1 MSDDLDF
8 DPDELA
14 MLRQLFRSEAHDAL
28 EAVTSRVL
36 ASGSAKPTQ
45 DTLNEMMRVT
55 HTLKGAA
62 GTVGLTVMVD
72 LAHRLESA
80 FAAIGRD
87 TAPWTAGTGDLIVEV
102 TDGLRGYLDQL
113 AADAAAAEPI
123 AQRLRD
129 QIERIA
135 AVAEVEARLRDSMPI
150 VAVPDPSTPPFGV
163 AVAREGALS
172 EPPPLSRTT
181 RARQTYSDMP
191 ALSPN
196 DSLAMPT
203 ITELPAPEGMPELL
217 DAASPDVGVPEP
229 KSYLR
234 VEPERIDA
242 LMSSAGEL
250 LFDRTRIER
259 RVQLLR
265 TLARD
270 LARTR
275 QSLRDAISSDQRSKD
290 TRGLGEAENELA
302 SQATLLSQT
311 TAALLDEIEA
321 LRQTI
326 GELQRGLVR
335 IRMESARNLMTHAA
349 RTLRALRRATGVRVE
364 LRTLGE
370 ETEFDKAVAEQLVDP
385 ITQLLRNA
393 VAHAIEPPEERAA
406 RGKPP
411 TATITI
417 RARQDG
423 NLLVLE
429 VSDDGRGVDTA
440 ALRDRLV
447 ATGRWSQARA
457 QLATDADV
465 LDALG
470 TGVSVRGDADEL
482 AGRGIG
488 LDLVRQTIARLGGEV
503 KVMSAQGRGTT
514 FSLRLPLSTSLAQ
527 AMLFKVGGQ
536 VYAIPAVHVSET
548 TIVEPSATHA
558 NVRQEQVPVL
568 RLETL
573 LGQGA
578 GGDKRPGVVVSF
590 AGKTMVCSVDKI
602 VGPREIIIK
611 PLGPLLAPLT
621 LYAAATISGSG
632 KVQLILDPAQLVR
645 RVYPDAHTYQDPAT
659 SQMVLAGRA
668 LVVDDSRAIREAMT
682 SMLGR
687 EGWIVDVA
695 EDGARALQMTR
706 QLRYDL
712 VVTDLEMPELSGF
725 ELISRLRKDERFKT
739 TPIVI
744 ITSRA
749 NPEHRRRA
757 KDLGVRALV
766 AKPITRRKLLE
777 ALAAR

>member
-1 MSDDLDF
+1 MGDDLDF
-8 DPDELA
+8 DADELA
-14 MLRQLFRSEAHDAL
+14 MLRQLFRAEAHDAL
-28 EAVTSRVL
+28 EAVTTRVL
-36 ASGSAKPTQ
+36 AGGSARPAPEVLTE
-45 DTLNEMMRVT
+45 LMRVT

-62 GTVGLTVMVD
+62 GTVGLAVMVD
-72 LAHRLESA
+72 LSHRLESA
-80 FAAIGRD
+80 LAVLAREPS
-87 TAPWTAGTGDLIVEV
+87 PWTAQTPDLIVEV
-102 TDGLRGYLDQL
+102 TDGMRAYLDQL
-113 AADAAAAEPI
+113 AVEPATAEPI
-123 AQRLRD
+123 AARVRE
-129 QIERIA
+129 QIEK
-135 AVAEVEARLRDSMPI
+135 I
-150 VAVPDPSTPPFGV
+150 VAGPGEPGESMTQGRRSTREI
-163 AVAREGALS
+163 ARVRFDS
-172 EPPPLSRTT
+172 EPRGVPVLE
-181 RARQTYSDMP
+181 
-191 ALSPN
+191 SPGTAG
-196 DSLAMPT
+196 DSLSMPT
-203 ITELPAPEGMPELL
+203 ITEAGEPEPVLEVGT
-217 DAASPDVGVPEP
+217 DAVASPEP
-229 KSYLR
+229 KTYLR
-234 VEPERIDA
+234 VEPERVDA

-275 QSLRDAISSDQRSKD
+275 QTLRDALDAGGS
-290 TRGLGEAENELA
+290 TRVLGEAEGELA
-302 SQATLLSQT
+302 SQAALLSQT

-321 LRQTI
+321 LRRTI
-326 GELQRGLVR
+326 GELQRGLTR
-335 IRMESARNLMTHAA
+335 IRMDTARNLMSHAA
-349 RTLRALRRATGVRVE
+349 RTLRALRRATGVKVE

-370 ETEFDKAVAEQLVDP
+370 DTEFDKAVAEQLVDP

-393 VAHAIEPPEERAA
+393 VAHGIESPEERAA
-406 RGKPP
+406 RGKPEA
-411 TATITI
+411 ATIAI

-423 NLLVLE
+423 HLLVLD

-440 ALRDRLV
+440 ALRERLI
-447 ATGRWSQARA
+447 ATGRWTTARA
-457 QLATDADV
+457 QIATDADV

-470 TGVSVRGDADEL
+470 TGVSIRGDADEL

-503 KVMSAQGRGTT
+503 KVSSAPGRGTT

-536 VYAIPAVHVSET
+536 VYAIPAVHVVDT
-548 TIVEPSATHA
+548 TLVEPGADTA
-558 NVRQEQVPVL
+558 LLKLEPVPVL
-568 RLETL
+568 RLEML
-573 LGQGA
+573 LGHGA
-578 GGDKRPGVVVSF
+578 TNDRRPGVVVSF
-590 AGKTMVCSVDKI
+590 AGKHLVCTVDKL

-645 RVYPDAHTYQDPAT
+645 RVYPDAPGDVAESSSGP
-659 SQMVLAGRA
+659 MVLAGRA

-682 SMLGR
+682 TMLGR

-712 VVTDLEMPELSGF
+712 VVTDLEMPELGGF
-725 ELISRLRKDERFKT
+725 DLIARLRKDERFKT

-757 KDLGVRALV
+757 RDLGVRALV

-777 ALAAR
+777 ALAARG

>member
-1 MSDDLDF
+1 MSSETDLDF
-8 DPDELA
+8 DPEELA
-14 MLRQLFRSEAHDAL
+14 MLRALFRTEAHDAL
-28 EAVTSRVL
+28 EAVTARIL
-36 ASGSAKPTQ
+36 AGGSARPNGETI
-45 DTLNEMMRVT
+45 TEMMRVT

-62 GTVGLTVMVD
+62 GTVGLDVMVD
-72 LAHRLESA
+72 LSHRLESA
-80 FAAIGRD
+80 FAALAREPS
-87 TAPWTAGTGDLIVEV
+87 PWTPASADLIVEV
-102 TDGLRGYLDQL
+102 TDGLRGYLDAL
-113 AADAAAAEPI
+113 AVDEGQARTMATS
-123 AQRLRD
+123 LRE

-135 AVAEVEARLRDSMPI
+135 PVPQRDSMLEMQ
-150 VAVPDPSTPPFGV
+150 PP
-163 AVAREGALS
+163 RD
-172 EPPPLSRTT
+172 SRT
-181 RARQTYSDMP
+181 DMRVRDALGVREVFENP
-191 ALSPN
+191 RDSQADMLSPG
-196 DSLAMPT
+196 DSLSMPT
-203 ITELPAPEGMPELL
+203 ITDLAAADDPAEPMLVATPEPTAV
-217 DAASPDVGVPEP
+217 DAMGVSEP
-229 KSYLR
+229 KSWLR

-275 QSLRDAISSDQRSKD
+275 QNLRDAIAADSHGRNVSLTSP
-290 TRGLGEAENELA
+290 LSAAESELA
-302 SQATLLSQT
+302 SQAALLSQT

-321 LRQTI
+321 LRRTI
-326 GELQRGLVR
+326 GDLQRGLVR
-335 IRMESARNLMTHAA
+335 IRMESAKNLMTHAA
-349 RTLRALRRATGVRVE
+349 RTLRALRRATGVHVE
-364 LRTLGE
+364 LRTVGE
-370 ETEFDKAVAEQLVDP
+370 DTEFDKAVAEQLIDP

-393 VAHAIEPPEERAA
+393 VAHAIESPEERAS
-406 RGKPP
+406 RGKPAG
-411 TATITI
+411 ATITI

-423 NLLVLE
+423 NLLVLD
-429 VSDDGRGVDTA
+429 VSDDGRGVDTT
-440 ALRDRLV
+440 ALRDKLV
-447 ATGRWSQARA
+447 ATNRWSQARA
-457 QLATDADV
+457 QLATDNDV

-503 KVMSAQGRGTT
+503 KVSSTAGRGTT

-536 VYAIPAVHVSET
+536 VYAIPAVHVIET
-548 TIVEPSATHA
+548 SVVDGGMTTAT
-558 NVRQEQVPVL
+558 VRGEQVPVL
-568 RLETL
+568 RLEHIL
-573 LGQGA
+573 AQSQGNER
-578 GGDKRPGVVVSF
+578 RPGVVVSF
-590 AGKTMVCSVDKI
+590 AGKTLVCTVDKV

-632 KVQLILDPAQLVR
+632 KVQLILDPAHLVR
-645 RVYPDAHTYQDPAT
+645 RVYPDHTDAVDDNSTP
-659 SQMVLAGRA
+659 QMLAGRA

-695 EDGARALQMTR
+695 EDGARALQMTK

-712 VVTDLEMPELSGF
+712 VVTDLEMPELGGF
-725 ELISRLRKDERFKT
+725 ELISRLRTDERFKT

-744 ITSRA
+744 ISSRV

-757 KDLGVRALV
+757 RDLGVRALV

>member
-1 MSDDLDF
+1 MTDDLDF
-8 DPDELA
+8 DADELA
-14 MLRQLFRSEAHDAL
+14 MLRQLFRGEAHDAL
-28 EAVTSRVL
+28 EAVTARMLANGSSRP
-36 ASGSAKPTQ
+36 SAE
-45 DTLNEMMRVT
+45 TLGEMMRVT

-62 GTVGLTVMVD
+62 GTVGLNAMVD

-80 FAAIGRD
+80 LAALGHE
-87 TAPWTAGTGDLIVEV
+87 TSPWTPSTADLIVEV
-102 TDGLRGYLDQL
+102 TDGMRGYLDEL
-113 AADAAAAEPI
+113 AADPAGAEST
-123 AQRLRD
+123 AQRVRK
-129 QIERIA
+129 QIERLGTGRSTR
-135 AVAEVEARLRDSMPI
+135 ELPTLRVEPEPRDSM
-150 VAVPDPSTPPFGV
+150 S
-163 AVAREGALS
+163 
-172 EPPPLSRTT
+172 
-181 RARQTYSDMP
+181 
-191 ALSPN
+191 
-196 DSLAMPT
+196 MPT
-203 ITELPAPEGMPELL
+203 IVDAGGVEPAPEPVVDHVSDGI
-217 DAASPDVGVPEP
+217 AAPEP
-229 KSYLR
+229 KAFLR
-234 VEPERIDA
+234 VEPERVDA

-275 QSLRDAISSDQRSKD
+275 QNLRDSIAGAAPSP
-290 TRGLGEAENELA
+290 RGVAEAETELA
-302 SQATLLSQT
+302 SQAALLSQT

-321 LRQTI
+321 LRRTI
-326 GELQRGLVR
+326 GDLQRGLTR
-335 IRMESARNLMTHAA
+335 IRMDTARNLMTHAA
-349 RTLRALRRATGVRVE
+349 RTLRALRRATGVKVE

-370 ETEFDKAVAEQLVDP
+370 DTEFDKAVAEQLVDP

-393 VAHAIEPPEERAA
+393 VAHAIEAPAERVT
-406 RGKPP
+406 RGKPD
-411 TATITI
+411 TATVAI

-429 VSDDGRGVDTA
+429 VSDDGRGIDTN

-447 ATGRWSQARA
+447 ATGRWTAARA

-488 LDLVRQTIARLGGEV
+488 LDVVRQTIARLGGELRI
-503 KVMSAQGRGTT
+503 SSTPGRSTT
-514 FSLRLPLSTSLAQ
+514 ISMRLPLSTSLAQ

-536 VYAIPAVHVSET
+536 VYAIPAVHVVDT
-548 TIVEPSATHA
+548 TLVEPGAQTTL
-558 NVRQEQVPVL
+558 VRHESLPVL
-568 RLETL
+568 RLDAM
-573 LGQGA
+573 LGHGA
-578 GGDKRPGVVVSF
+578 GGERRPGVVVSF
-590 AGKTMVCSVDKI
+590 AGKHLVCTVDKI

-645 RVYPDAHTYQDPAT
+645 RVYPDAPGELAGDAASAP
-659 SQMVLAGRA
+659 MVLAGRA

-712 VVTDLEMPELSGF
+712 VVTDLEMPELGGF
-725 ELISRLRKDERFKT
+725 ELIARLRKDERFKQ

>member
-1 MSDDLDF
+1 MSDGELDF
-8 DPDELA
+8 DADELA
-14 MLRQLFRSEAHDAL
+14 MLRQLFRTEAQDAL
-28 EAVTSRVL
+28 ETVTTRVL
-36 ASGSAKPTQ
+36 AGGSANPTGEAL
-45 DTLNEMMRVT
+45 TEMMRVT

-62 GTVGLTVMVD
+62 GTVGLHTMVD
-72 LAHRLESA
+72 LSHRLESA
-80 FAAIGRD
+80 LASFGRESS
-87 TAPWTAGTGDLIVEV
+87 PWTPQTADLLVEI
-102 TDGLRGYLDQL
+102 TDSLRAYLDQAGEPASEL
-113 AADAAAAEPI
+113 VADKI
-123 AQRLRD
+123 RD
-129 QIERIA
+129 QIDQIA
-135 AVAEVEARLRDSMPI
+135 R
-150 VAVPDPSTPPFGV
+150 PDRRPESLPPPFV
-163 AVAREGALS
+163 
-172 EPPPLSRTT
+172 EPPPEPVLD
-181 RARQTYSDMP
+181 QLPDGG
-191 ALSPN
+191 
-196 DSLAMPT
+196 
-203 ITELPAPEGMPELL
+203 PAPE
-217 DAASPDVGVPEP
+217 P
-229 KSYLR
+229 KAWLR
-234 VEPERIDA
+234 VEPDRIED

-275 QSLRDAISSDQRSKD
+275 QSLHDALDDSGPPN
-290 TRGLGEAENELA
+290 RGALVAAEGELA
-302 SQATLLSQT
+302 SQAALLSQT

-321 LRQTI
+321 LRRTI
-326 GELQRGLVR
+326 GQLQQGLTR
-335 IRMESARNLMTHAA
+335 IRMGPARDLMTHAA
-349 RTLRALRRATGVRVE
+349 RTLRALRRATGVHVE

-393 VAHAIEPPEERAA
+393 VAHGVEPPAERAA
-406 RGKPP
+406 RGKPA

-429 VSDDGRGVDTA
+429 VSDDGRGIDTA
-440 ALRDRLV
+440 ALRERLV
-447 ATGRWSQARA
+447 ATGRWSQTRA
-457 QLATDADV
+457 QLANDTEI
-465 LDALG
+465 LDALLG
-470 TGVSVRGDADEL
+470 TGVSIRGDADEL

-488 LDLVRQTIARLGGEV
+488 IGLVRETVSKLGGEV
-503 KVMSAQGRGTT
+503 KVSSMPGRGTT
-514 FSLRLPLSTSLAQ
+514 FSLRLPLSTALAQ

-536 VYAIPAVHVSET
+536 VYAIPNVHVVET
-548 TIVEPSATHA
+548 TTVEPGAHVATVKH
-558 NVRQEQVPVL
+558 EQLPVL
-568 RLETL
+568 RLEAL
-573 LGQGA
+573 LGHGTA
-578 GGDKRPGVVVSF
+578 TDRRPGVVVSF
-590 AGKTMVCSVDKI
+590 AGKSLVCTVDKI

-621 LYAAATISGSG
+621 LYAGATISGSG

-645 RVYPDAHTYQDPAT
+645 RAHPDAPTEAMSALDSAPV
-659 SQMVLAGRA
+659 VLAGRA

-712 VVTDLEMPELSGF
+712 VVTDLEMPELGGF
-725 ELISRLRKDERFKT
+725 DLIARLRKDERFKT

-757 KDLGVRALV
+757 RELGVRALV

>member
-1 MSDDLDF
+1 MSDTDLDF
-8 DPDELA
+8 DPEELA
-14 MLRQLFRSEAHDAL
+14 MLRQLFRTEAHDAL
-28 EAVTSRVL
+28 EAVTTRVL
-36 ASGSAKPTQ
+36 AGGSARPTSE
-45 DTLNEMMRVT
+45 TLTEMMRVT

-62 GTVGLTVMVD
+62 GTVGLDAMVD
-72 LAHRLESA
+72 LTHRLESA
-80 FAAIGRD
+80 FAALGREPSPWAPS
-87 TAPWTAGTGDLIVEV
+87 TADLIVEV
-102 TDGLRGYLDQL
+102 TDGLRGYLDEL
-113 AADAAAAEPI
+113 ASDPLSADRAAHRI
-123 AQRLRD
+123 RD
-129 QIERIA
+129 LIERIA
-135 AVAEVEARLRDSMPI
+135 VVQLREARRDEGSNAEIRIRDS
-150 VAVPDPSTPPFGV
+150 AAD
-163 AVAREGALS
+163 L
-172 EPPPLSRTT
+172 
-181 RARQTYSDMP
+181 
-191 ALSPN
+191 LSPSPG
-196 DSLAMPT
+196 DSLSMPT
-203 ITELPAPEGMPELL
+203 MTVSAGLADEALPEPVIDP
-217 DAASPDVGVPEP
+217 PTTDVGVPEP

-275 QSLRDAISSDQRSKD
+275 QDLRDAIARDAPGKAA
-290 TRGLGEAENELA
+290 LGEAESELA
-302 SQATLLSQT
+302 SQAALLSQT

-321 LRQTI
+321 LRRTI

-349 RTLRALRRATGVRVE
+349 RTLRSLRRATGVRVE

-393 VAHAIEPPEERAA
+393 VAHGVEPPEERAA
-406 RGKPP
+406 RGKPQ

-429 VSDDGRGVDTA
+429 ISDDGRGVDTT
-440 ALRDRLV
+440 ALRKRLV
-447 ATGRWSQARA
+447 ATSRWSQARA
-457 QLATDADV
+457 QIATDADV

-488 LDLVRQTIARLGGEV
+488 LDLVRQTVARLGGEV
-503 KVMSAQGRGTT
+503 KVASSAGRGTT

-548 TIVEPSATHA
+548 TIVEANTSTAT
-558 NVRQEQVPVL
+558 VRAEQVPVL
-568 RLETL
+568 RLESL
-573 LGQGA
+573 LGHSVGSER
-578 GGDKRPGVVVSF
+578 RPGVVVTF
-590 AGKTMVCSVDKI
+590 AGKAMVCTVDKI

-645 RVYPDAHTYQDPAT
+645 RVYPDSVDAPDPA
-659 SQMVLAGRA
+659 SGPMVLAGRA

-712 VVTDLEMPELSGF
+712 VVTDLEMPELGGF
-725 ELISRLRKDERFKT
+725 DLIARLRKDDRFKT

-749 NPEHRRRA
+749 NPEHRRKAR
-757 KDLGVRALV
+757 DLGVRALV

>member
-1 MSDDLDF
+1 VTPDLDF
-8 DPDELA
+8 DADELA
-14 MLRQLFRSEAHDAL
+14 MLRQLFRDEANDAL
-28 EAVTSRVL
+28 EVVTTRIL
-36 ASGSAKPTQ
+36 AAGPGGPSA
-45 DTLNEMMRVT
+45 DALAEMMRVT
-55 HTLKGAA
+55 HTIKGAA
-62 GTVGLTVMVD
+62 GTVGLPEMVD

-80 FAAIGRD
+80 FAAVGRD
-87 TAPWTAGTGDLIVEV
+87 PAAWTPATAELVVEV
-102 TDGLRGYLDQL
+102 TDGLRAFVDQL
-113 AADAAAAEPI
+113 VAGDLAGSDELRAQIARIADVPPERPSVQAFTITDTIAIPTIIEAGELDAQTGPVLAEPRT
-123 AQRLRD
+123 QTGSG
-129 QIERIA
+129 
-135 AVAEVEARLRDSMPI
+135 EA
-150 VAVPDPSTPPFGV
+150 
-163 AVAREGALS
+163 
-172 EPPPLSRTT
+172 SR
-181 RARQTYSDMP
+181 
-191 ALSPN
+191 
-196 DSLAMPT
+196 
-203 ITELPAPEGMPELL
+203 
-217 DAASPDVGVPEP
+217 
-229 KSYLR
+229 YLR
-234 VEPERIDA
+234 VEPERIDD

-265 TLARD
+265 TLSRD

-275 QSLRDAISSDQRSKD
+275 QNLRDAIGPA
-290 TRGLGEAENELA
+290 TTNRGLAEAESELA
-302 SQATLLSQT
+302 GQAALLAQT

-321 LRQTI
+321 LRRTI
-326 GELQRGLVR
+326 GELQRGLTR
-335 IRMESARNLMTHAA
+335 IRMDTARNLFLHAA
-349 RTLRALRRATGVRVE
+349 RTLRALRRSTGLVVE

-370 ETEFDKAVAEQLVDP
+370 DTEFDKAVAEQLVDP

-393 VAHAIEPPEERAA
+393 VAHGIESPDERVA
-406 RGKPP
+406 RGKPA
-411 TATITI
+411 TATVTI

-429 VSDDGRGVDTA
+429 LSDDGRGVDTA
-440 ALRDRLV
+440 TLRDRLV
-447 ATGRWSQARA
+447 TTRRWSSTRA
-457 QLATDADV
+457 QLASDADV

-470 TGVSVRGDADEL
+470 TGVSIRGDADEL

-488 LDLVRQTIARLGGEV
+488 LDVVRQTVARLGGEV
-503 KVMSAQGRGTT
+503 KVSSVAGRGTT
-514 FSLRLPLSTSLAQ
+514 FSLRLPLSTSLAH

-536 VYAIPAVHVSET
+536 VYAIPAVHVVDTTLVDPNATS
-548 TIVEPSATHA
+548 TIVRH
-558 NVRQEQVPVL
+558 EQLPVL

-573 LGQGA
+573 LGHSA
-578 GGDKRPGVVVSF
+578 NNERRPGIVVSF
-590 AGKTMVCSVDKI
+590 AGKSFVGTVDKI

-645 RVYPDAHTYQDPAT
+645 RAYPDAVDAIGEAPSTP
-659 SQMVLAGRA
+659 MVLAGRA

-695 EDGARALQMTR
+695 EDGARALAMTR

-725 ELISRLRKDERFKT
+725 ELIERLRADDRFKT

-749 NPEHRRRA
+749 NPEHKRRA
-757 KDLGVRALV
+757 KQLAVRALV

-777 ALAAR
+777 ALSAREPV

>member
-1 MSDDLDF
+1 MSDGDLDF
-8 DPDELA
+8 DADELA

-28 EAVTSRVL
+28 EVVTSRVL
-36 ASGSAKPTQ
+36 SSGTARPTSEA
-45 DTLNEMMRVT
+45 LGEMMRVT
-55 HTLKGAA
+55 HTLKGSA
-62 GTVGLTVMVD
+62 GTVGLGAMVD

-80 FAAIGRD
+80 FAVIGRD
-87 TAPWTAGTGDLIVEV
+87 PGVWNAGTADLLVEV
-102 TDGLRGYLDQL
+102 TDGMRGYVDQL
-113 AADAAAAEPI
+113 
-123 AQRLRD
+123 
-129 QIERIA
+129 
-135 AVAEVEARLRDSMPI
+135 V
-150 VAVPDPSTPPFGV
+150 
-163 AVAREGALS
+163 S
-172 EPPPLSRTT
+172 EPAGAIHTAALLRTQISNLT
-181 RARQTYSDMP
+181 
-191 ALSPN
+191 N
-196 DSLAMPT
+196 
-203 ITELPAPEGMPELL
+203 TEPPAPERPSFPRF
-217 DAASPDVGVPEP
+217 SPSESMVIPTIVVAGEPEP
-229 KSYLR
+229 LNDMPSEGVIAEARTQTPQPGTLTSPNAEARHLR
-234 VEPERIDA
+234 VEPERIDS

-275 QSLRDAISSDQRSKD
+275 QNLRDAIGPSNNAN
-290 TRGLGEAENELA
+290 RGLVEAESELA
-302 SQATLLSQT
+302 GQAALLSQT

-321 LRQTI
+321 LRRTI
-326 GELQRGLVR
+326 GELQRGLTR
-335 IRMESARNLMTHAA
+335 IRMDTARNLFLHAA
-349 RTLRALRRATGVRVE
+349 RTLRALRRATGVVVE

-370 ETEFDKAVAEQLVDP
+370 TTEFDKAVAEQLVDP

-393 VAHAIEPPEERAA
+393 VAHGIEPPEERAS

-411 TATITI
+411 MATITI

-429 VSDDGRGVDTA
+429 LSDDGRGVDVIV
-440 ALRDRLV
+440 LRDRLV
-447 ATGRWSQARA
+447 STNRWSVARA

-488 LDLVRQTIARLGGEV
+488 LDVVRQTVARLGGEV
-503 KVMSAQGRGTT
+503 KVSSVPGRGTT

-536 VYAIPAVHVSET
+536 VYAIPAVHVVDT
-548 TIVEPSATHA
+548 TLVEPGATTTT
-558 NVRQEQVPVL
+558 VRHEQLPVL
-568 RLETL
+568 RLEGL
-573 LGQGA
+573 LGHGVTNER
-578 GGDKRPGVVVSF
+578 RPGVVVTF
-590 AGKTMVCSVDKI
+590 AGKGFVGTVDKI

-645 RVYPDAHTYQDPAT
+645 RAHPDAPEAMGELA
-659 SQMVLAGRA
+659 SSPMVLAGRA

-712 VVTDLEMPELSGF
+712 VVTDLEMPELNGF
-725 ELISRLRKDERFKT
+725 DLIQRLREDDRFKT

-777 ALAAR
+777 ALATR

>member
-1 MSDDLDF
+1 MTEELDF

-14 MLRQLFRSEAHDAL
+14 MLRELFKGEAQDAL
-28 EAVTSRVL
+28 ETVTTRVL
-36 ASGSAKPTQ
+36 AAGSTRPSADVLTE
-45 DTLNEMMRVT
+45 LMRVT

-62 GTVGLTVMVD
+62 GTVGLGAMVD

-80 FAAIGRD
+80 FAGLGRD
-87 TAPWTAGTGDLIVEV
+87 SVPWTASTADQIVEIA
-102 TDGLRGYLDQL
+102 DAMRGYLDHH
-113 AADAAAAEPI
+113 ATPAGDALVERI
-123 AQRLRD
+123 RD
-129 QIERIA
+129 QIDHIVRPN
-135 AVAEVEARLRDSMPI
+135 RRRDSI
-150 VAVPDPSTPPFGV
+150 PPATV
-163 AVAREGALS
+163 
-172 EPPPLSRTT
+172 EPPPEPVLEVSE
-181 RARQTYSDMP
+181 P
-191 ALSPN
+191 AT
-196 DSLAMPT
+196 DA
-203 ITELPAPEGMPELL
+203 PAPE
-217 DAASPDVGVPEP
+217 P
-229 KSYLR
+229 KQFLR
-234 VEPERIDA
+234 VEPNRIDE

-275 QSLRDAISSDQRSKD
+275 QNLHDSLGGTQPPSRTTLVATES
-290 TRGLGEAENELA
+290 ELA
-302 SQATLLSQT
+302 GQAALLSQT

-321 LRQTI
+321 LRRTI
-326 GELQRGLVR
+326 GELQRGLTR
-335 IRMESARNLMTHAA
+335 IRMESARSLMTHAA
-349 RTLRALRRATGVRVE
+349 RTLRALRRATGVHVE
-364 LRTLGE
+364 LRTIGE

-393 VAHAIEPPEERAA
+393 VAHGVESPAERTA
-406 RGKPP
+406 RGKPE

-429 VSDDGRGVDTA
+429 VSDDGRGIDTEK
-440 ALRDRLV
+440 LRQRLV
-447 ATGRWSQARA
+447 ATGVWTAARA
-457 QLATDADV
+457 QLANDAEI
-465 LDALG
+465 LDALLG
-470 TGVSVRGDADEL
+470 TGVSSRGDADEL

-488 LDLVRQTIARLGGEV
+488 IGIVRQTVSRLGGEV
-503 KVMSAQGRGTT
+503 QLSSVPGRGTT
-514 FSLRLPLSTSLAQ
+514 FSLRLPLSTALAQ

-536 VYAIPAVHVSET
+536 VYAIPNVHVVDT
-548 TIVEPSATHA
+548 MIVEASAPTA
-558 NVRQEQVPVL
+558 SVRGEPVPVL
-568 RLETL
+568 RLEQL
-573 LGQGA
+573 LGHGPSQER
-578 GGDKRPGVVVSF
+578 KPGVVVSF
-590 AGKTMVCSVDKI
+590 AGKTLVCTVDKL

-621 LYAAATISGSG
+621 LYAGATISGSG

-645 RVYPDAHTYQDPAT
+645 RAYPDAPDAVLADAASAPV
-659 SQMVLAGRA
+659 VLAGRA

-695 EDGARALQMTR
+695 EDGARALQMTK
-706 QLRYDL
+706 QMRYDL
-712 VVTDLEMPELSGF
+712 VVTDLEMPELGGF
-725 ELISRLRKDERFKT
+725 DLIVRLRKDERFKS

-757 KDLGVRALV
+757 RDLGVRALV

>member
-1 MSDDLDF
+1 MSNDLDF
-8 DPDELA
+8 DADELA
-14 MLRQLFRSEAHDAL
+14 MLRQLFASEAHDAL
-28 EAVTSRVL
+28 EAVTSRVI
-36 ASGSAKPTQ
+36 AAGSSRPSSDAIG
-45 DTLNEMMRVT
+45 EMMRVT

-62 GTVGLTVMVD
+62 GTVGLTSMVD

-80 FAAIGRD
+80 FAAVGND
-87 TAPWTAGTGDLIVEV
+87 MSAWTPATGDLVVEV
-102 TDGLRGYLDQL
+102 TDGIRAYLDQL
-113 AADAAAAEPI
+113 ASDPPAAE
-123 AQRLRD
+123 AQVAQLRD
-129 QIERIA
+129 QIARIA
-135 AVAEVEARLRDSMPI
+135 TPSPLPPARRD
-150 VAVPDPSTPPFGV
+150 
-163 AVAREGALS
+163 
-172 EPPPLSRTT
+172 
-181 RARQTYSDMP
+181 RQT
-191 ALSPN
+191 
-196 DSLAMPT
+196 DSLAVPT
-203 ITELPAPEGMPELL
+203 VTIEAEPALPYPVIETVTEPV
-217 DAASPDVGVPEP
+217 SEP
-229 KSYLR
+229 KAYLR

-265 TLARD
+265 TVARD

-275 QSLRDAISSDQRSKD
+275 QTLRDAIATSHNRV
-290 TRGLGEAENELA
+290 LGDAESELA
-302 SQATLLSQT
+302 GQTALLAQT

-321 LRQTI
+321 LRRTI
-326 GELQRGLVR
+326 GELQRGLTR
-335 IRMESARNLMTHAA
+335 IRMDTARNLFLHAA
-349 RTLRALRRATGVRVE
+349 RTLRALRRATGVVVE

-370 ETEFDKAVAEQLVDP
+370 DTEFDKAVAEQLVDP
-385 ITQLLRNA
+385 ITQLLRNS
-393 VAHAIEPPEERAA
+393 VAHGIEPPDQRAA

-411 TATITI
+411 IATITI

-429 VSDDGRGVDTA
+429 LSDDGRGVDTA

-447 ATGRWSQARA
+447 ATGRWTAARA
-457 QLATDADV
+457 QIATDADV

-470 TGVSVRGDADEL
+470 SGVSVRGDADEL

-488 LDLVRQTIARLGGEV
+488 LDVVRQTLARLGGEV
-503 KVMSAQGRGTT
+503 KVHSTTGRGTT
-514 FSLRLPLSTSLAQ
+514 FTMRLPLSTSLAQ

-536 VYAIPAVHVSET
+536 VYAIPAVHVVDS
-548 TIVEPSATHA
+548 TIVDAGVSVAA
-558 NVRQEQVPVL
+558 VRHEQLPVL

-573 LGQGA
+573 LHHGA
-578 GGDKRPGVVVSF
+578 NNEKRPGVVVSF
-590 AGKTMVCSVDKI
+590 AGKSLVCTVDKI

-645 RVYPDAHTYQDPAT
+645 RVYPDAPDALETAESAP
-659 SQMVLAGRA
+659 MVLAGRA

-725 ELISRLRKDERFKT
+725 DLIARLRKDERFKT

-749 NPEHRRRA
+749 NPESRRRA

-766 AKPITRRKLLE
+766 AKPVTRRKLLE
-777 ALAAR
+777 ALAVR

>member
-1 MSDDLDF
+1 MSETDLDF
-8 DPDELA
+8 DPEELA
-14 MLRQLFRSEAHDAL
+14 MLRQLFRAEAHDAL
-28 EAVTSRVL
+28 EAVTTRVL
-36 ASGSAKPTQ
+36 AGGSARPSAE
-45 DTLNEMMRVT
+45 TLTEMMRVT

-62 GTVGLTVMVD
+62 GTVGLNAMVD
-72 LAHRLESA
+72 LSHRLESA
-80 FAAIGRD
+80 FAAVGREPS
-87 TAPWTAGTGDLIVEV
+87 PWTAGTADLIVEV
-102 TDGLRGYLDQL
+102 TDGLRAYLDQL
-113 AADAAAAEPI
+113 ASDPTGADGQIDRLRVQIARIANGAPLERPTYEIIAPSPADSLSIPTASLMEPPEPI
-123 AQRLRD
+123 LD
-129 QIERIA
+129 
-135 AVAEVEARLRDSMPI
+135 AVSE
-150 VAVPDPSTPPFGV
+150 GV
-163 AVAREGALS
+163 A
-172 EPPPLSRTT
+172 
-181 RARQTYSDMP
+181 
-191 ALSPN
+191 
-196 DSLAMPT
+196 
-203 ITELPAPEGMPELL
+203 
-217 DAASPDVGVPEP
+217 VPEP
-229 KSYLR
+229 KAYLR

-265 TLARD
+265 TVSRD

-275 QSLRDAISSDQRSKD
+275 QGLRDAIERSHSPQ
-290 TRGLGEAENELA
+290 GLAEAEGELA
-302 SQATLLSQT
+302 NQAALLSQT

-321 LRQTI
+321 LRRTI

-335 IRMESARNLMTHAA
+335 IRMESAKNLMTHAA
-349 RTLRALRRATGVRVE
+349 RTLRALRRATGLKVE

-393 VAHAIEPPEERAA
+393 VAHAIESPEERAA

-411 TATITI
+411 TATITM

-429 VSDDGRGVDTA
+429 ISDDGRGVDTT

-447 ATGRWSQARA
+447 ETGRWTAARA
-457 QLATDADV
+457 QIATDADV

-488 LDLVRQTIARLGGEV
+488 LDLVRQTVARLGGEV
-503 KVMSAQGRGTT
+503 KVASTSGRGTT
-514 FSLRLPLSTSLAQ
+514 FALRLPLSTSLAQ

-536 VYAIPAVHVSET
+536 VYAIPAVHVIDT
-548 TIVEPSATHA
+548 CVVEA
-558 NVRQEQVPVL
+558 NVMATQVKHEQLPVL
-568 RLETL
+568 RLENL
-573 LGQGA
+573 LGN
-578 GGDKRPGVVVSF
+578 GGSGERRPGVVVAF
-590 AGKTMVCSVDKI
+590 AGKSLVCSVDKI

-645 RVYPDAHTYQDPAT
+645 RVYPDAPGEIADAA
-659 SQMVLAGRA
+659 SQPMVLAGRA

-712 VVTDLEMPELSGF
+712 VVTDLEMPELGGF
-725 ELISRLRKDERFKT
+725 ELIVHLRKDERFKT